1 MILKMDSAHPVDHPP
16 YHERYCAFVDILG
29 FGELIERL
37 NHGQT
42 AFESLRDLLDQV
54 HNPEKGTDKSWYTEF
69 RAQSIS
75 DAVAI
80 STVRN
85 PVGLVELLNATE
97 DLSLELLN
105 QGFFVRGAIVKGML
119 YHDESMVFGEALVR
133 AYRLE
138 REVVRFPRIM
148 LTRDVV
154 EDLKGYCDQNQLGSE
169 VLPRVRRA
177 EDGPWHIHILRD
189 LELLQEKPAVVRR
202 HRPGG
207 FFARIQGQI
216 QKRLDQA
223 VDNPRHFEKV
233 RWFADYWNRI
243 NLPLTGGLTQV
254 VWPGLRLVQF

>member
-1 MILKMDSAHPVDHPP
+1 MDPAHPIPHPP

-29 FGELIERL
+29 FGALIEQL
-37 NHGQT
+37 SHGET
-42 AFESLRDLLDQV
+42 AFERLDLLAQV
-54 HNPEKGTDKSWYTEF
+54 HSPEKGTNKSWYTEF

-80 STVRN
+80 STVRS
-85 PVGLVELLNATE
+85 PIGLVELLNATE

-148 LTRDVV
+148 LVRDVV
-154 EDLKGYCDQNQLGSE
+154 EDLKTYCDQHLLGSE
-169 VLPRVRRA
+169 VLPRIRRA
-177 EDGPWHIHILRD
+177 EDGPWHVHILRN
-189 LELLQEKPAVVRR
+189 LELSQENPSAIRNPKHGHGV
-202 HRPGG
+202 
-207 FFARIQGQI
+207 FFEEIRMQI
-216 QKRLDQA
+216 QRQLDRA

-233 RWFADYWNRI
+233 RWFAEYWNRI
-243 NLPLTGGLTQV
+243 NLPLTGGITQIT
-254 VWPGLRLVQF
+254 WPGLSLVRF